1 MPVAVRDV
9 LLRGAPARAGNL
21 LGRRPSRDPQG
32 DRRMPKIVDAQAIE
46 LGGTDRRPPDA
57 PADVGGPQGGSLR
70 PGEDQTV
77 RVGLCVGGQMTLEF
91 LGDRSWKTDRP
102 SGRAS
107 GRGRVW

>member
-1 MPVAVRDV
+1 MPIDV
-9 LLRGAPARAGNL
+9 EDRLHRGVPGPPGNF

-57 PADVGGPQGGSLR
+57 PAEVGGPQGGSLR

-77 RVGLCVGGQMTLEF
+77 RVKLRVGGQVTLEL
-91 LGDRSWKTDRP
+91 LGDRSWKTDRTS
-102 SGRAS
+102 SG
-107 GRGRVW
+107 